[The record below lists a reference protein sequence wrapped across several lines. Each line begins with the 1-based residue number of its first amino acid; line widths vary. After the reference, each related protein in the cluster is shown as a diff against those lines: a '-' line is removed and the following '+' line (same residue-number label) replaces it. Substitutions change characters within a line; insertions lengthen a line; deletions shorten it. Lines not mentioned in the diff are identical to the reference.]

1 MIYFQRSLT
10 ITLTQRK
17 DLLEKARCV
26 RQAQDERCF
35 HIFYQILNGMN
46 KQMKGMMETI
56 SLFVFSYWIPGVM
69 SFLSLKNPC
78 RIVKAVCSLSLCTL
92 IVVLYPDEF
101 LFDDIGSYNYLSNGN
116 VEVAGIDDRSDLKD
130 TLVCK
135 YCYDSFFWHGIGD
148 VIMIFMF
155 VLFRLA

>member
-1 MIYFQRSLT
+1 MFPHFLSNFKWHEQT
-10 ITLTQRK
+10 
-17 DLLEKARCV
+17 
-26 RQAQDERCF
+26 DERYDGNNF
-35 HIFYQILNGMN
+35 
-46 KQMKGMMETI
+46 
-56 SLFVFSYWIPGVM
+56 FVCVFLLDSRSDV
-69 SFLSLKNPC
+69 FLSLKNPC